1 MDNMYKQIKVQLG
14 IILLVLLSLPAFA
27 QPDAAAC
34 GNFKKG
40 KFVYRNDS
48 AETVIIT
55 RTGRQQ
61 EEHNK
66 TKDVLTKFKV
76 KWLSD
81 CSYQLKQVWS
91 NSKKQR
97 KNNGAITV
105 VTMDAV
111 HEDGYE
117 FHCDCKGGDG
127 TGNNGKVFRLSES

>member
-1 MDNMYKQIKVQLG
+1 MYKQIISKLL
-14 IILLVLLSLPAFA
+14 LLVLVISGLPAFA
-27 QPDAAAC
+27 QADTATC

-55 RTGRQQ
+55 RRARQQ
-61 EEHNK
+61 EEYNK
-66 TKDVLTKFKV
+66 TTDVLTKFKV

-97 KNNGAITV
+97 KNNGATTV
-105 VTMDAV
+105 VTIDAV
-111 HEDGYE
+111 NADGYE
-117 FHCDCKGGDG
+117 FHCDCKGEEG
-127 TGNNGKVFRLSES
+127 TRNNGKVFRLSES